1 MSNMAQHS
9 KTLEETSI
17 WMCYQKKVFSDDKRI
32 QWVKDVY
39 GAAVEY
45 LKDVRTTFGNYTL
58 HDETHVLNVLDA
70 MAGLLGEQIS
80 NLSVGEAELL
90 ILSACLHDI
99 GMVYTDKEIS
109 QLYNNKKICEKFL
122 RENCPEWS
130 GYSYNEWPKD
140 IRLWFLRKQH
150 PFRLPQILQNKEWKV
165 LFDEIPNTAIQKK
178 YIIAV
183 CQSHGEDPKS
193 FIGNS
198 NLKYLEA
205 SETDILFCA
214 ILLCL
219 ADLLDFD
226 DTRAPKILYDYVE
239 CNKESRKEW
248 DKHRASAGFTY
259 PTAPS
264 LNELPYKAKCTNPNI
279 EHAIRDF
286 LDIVDDMLNMCSK
299 LKQHCRHDWQRNF
312 PFPRAI
318 LREEIE
324 SDGYMSG
331 DFKLTMDQNKILE
344 LLSGENLYD
353 NNDVFVRELLQNAI
367 DATLLRHEM
376 DNGFSLDDARIDF
389 WEWVD
394 EKGYI
399 WLRIDDRG
407 TGMTLGMLQRYF
419 LKVGNSYYTSKELIR
434 DLRDHGQEKDYVG
447 ISRFGIGFLSCFLCG
462 DYAEVSTLYFD
473 SEKNSREEGKLDSSQ
488 LLGYGLRL
496 QVTGLAGYYT
506 IKNQAKN
513 HASDTPFP
521 LPNLLD
527 NKELHNLESDGYR
540 IEPGTSIS
548 IRLEPGRLGA
558 ISLRETVEKYLCY
571 PQMPVYYNGERVG
584 QTYKE
589 LMRIAH
595 KLEGERIYDLS
606 DEYKKKFD
614 ECFPKIKGQYPKL
627 AVTVIPL
634 DTKKYQVL
642 TGLSGVLIKYDV
654 HFDKEPKWIVDNQE
668 YRLSYDFSYDFNNK
682 FVNFKSDLFNN
693 IHAYKYIK
701 YNSWYDFKEIY
712 NNNDINALELKF
724 MQLSSCP
731 TSPEQLGEVWFPF
744 EKTEILTHIWR
755 LWIDKNFK
763 KNIYIGLE
771 EYKFIDILK
780 NPLDQINFAKCAYHG
795 VIAAG
800 TDISSAEYI
809 ESVFLLEGE
818 LQPTVKISRSN
829 ITKLPLKVLVAIH
842 GILNISNF
850 NIFDAENVEYTLR
863 EWRQLERTKLDSWLK
878 NNFKNTIMNIKKD
891 LQKSDIDEPD
901 ILNIKKNFFGH
912 FIFNS
917 SQYIYCSNI
926 IKKYIYS
933 YLQCAY
939 QMTINYNQKQVIGF
953 DEKIP
958 NKYDNVLDLF
968 PPMMFCK
975 ADTDKDRQYLCC
987 AYSNSRRGVT
997 SDHPFSVWLIK
1008 NSAALD
1014 RYYKCQ
1020 FNQIISCLCNKEAKD
1035 IIQECNS
1042 IREQIIALPEHHG
1055 VDIKIPQLSDADF
1068 WIPPE

>member
-9 KTLEETSI
+9 KTLEETSL
-17 WMCYQKKVFSDDKRI
+17 WMCYQNKVFSDDKRI

-45 LKDVRTTFGNYTL
+45 LKDVRTTFENYTL

-80 NLSVGEAELL
+80 HLSVGEAELL

-140 IRLWFLRKQH
+140 IRLWFLRKHH

-193 FIGNS
+193 FISNS

-205 SETDILFCA
+205 SETDTLFCA

-226 DTRAPKILYDYVE
+226 DTRAPKILYGYVE
-239 CNKESRKEW
+239 CNEESRKEW
-248 DKHRASAGFTY
+248 DKHQASEGFTY
-259 PTAPS
+259 PASPS

-286 LDIVDDMLNMCSK
+286 LDIVDYMLNICSK
-299 LKQHCRHDWQRNF
+299 LKQHCRHDWQRQF

-331 DFKLTMDQNKILE
+331 GFKLTMDQNNILE

-376 DNGFSLDDARIDF
+376 DNGFALDDARIDF

-394 EKGYI
+394 KEGYI

-462 DYAEVSTLYFD
+462 DYTEVSTLYFD
-473 SEKNSREEGKLDSSQ
+473 SEKNSREEGELGSSHFD
-488 LLGYGLRL
+488 YGLRL
-496 QVTGLAGYYT
+496 QVTGLTGYYT
-506 IKNQAKN
+506 LKNQAKN
-513 HASDTPFP
+513 HISDTPFP
-521 LPNLLD
+521 TPVLSEFKKLQ
-527 NKELHNLESDGYR
+527 NLEQNGFR
-540 IEPGTSIS
+540 LEPGTSIS
-548 IRLEPGRLGA
+548 IRLDPGRLGT
-558 ISLRETVEKYLCY
+558 ISLRNTVEKYLCY

-589 LMRIAH
+589 LMKISH

-606 DEYKKKFD
+606 DEYKKIFD
-614 ECFPKIKGQYPKL
+614 ECFPQIKGQYPRL

-634 DTKKYQVL
+634 DTKEYQVL

-654 HFDKEPKWIVDNQE
+654 RFDKEPKWIVDDQE
-668 YRLSYDFSYDFNNK
+668 YGISYFFNSDLNNKYILNNK
-682 FVNFKSDLFNN
+682 FIVNN
-693 IHAYKYIK
+693 KYIYLESK
-701 YNSWYDFKEIY
+701 NLRTEYNTSINEYRDWSDFKKIY
-712 NNNDINALELKF
+712 KNDDINALESEF
-724 MQLSSCP
+724 MQLLSCP
-731 TSPEQLGEVWFPF
+731 TSPEQLGEVWSPF
-744 EKTEILTHIWR
+744 EKKEKLTYIWR
-755 LWIDKNFK
+755 LWLNKNFE
-763 KNIYIGLE
+763 KNDY
-771 EYKFIDILK
+771 
-780 NPLDQINFAKCAYHG
+780 
-795 VIAAG
+795 
-800 TDISSAEYI
+800 
-809 ESVFLLEGE
+809 SV
-818 LQPTVKISRSN
+818 
-829 ITKLPLKVLVAIH
+829 
-842 GILNISNF
+842 
-850 NIFDAENVEYTLR
+850 
-863 EWRQLERTKLDSWLK
+863 
-878 NNFKNTIMNIKKD
+878 
-891 LQKSDIDEPD
+891 
-901 ILNIKKNFFGH
+901 
-912 FIFNS
+912 
-917 SQYIYCSNI
+917 
-926 IKKYIYS
+926 
-933 YLQCAY
+933 
-939 QMTINYNQKQVIGF
+939 
-953 DEKIP
+953 
-958 NKYDNVLDLF
+958 
-968 PPMMFCK
+968 
-975 ADTDKDRQYLCC
+975 
-987 AYSNSRRGVT
+987 RR
-997 SDHPFSVWLIK
+997 I
-1008 NSAALD
+1008 
-1014 RYYKCQ
+1014 
-1020 FNQIISCLCNKEAKD
+1020 
-1035 IIQECNS
+1035 
-1042 IREQIIALPEHHG
+1042 
-1055 VDIKIPQLSDADF
+1055 
-1068 WIPPE
+1068 